1 MGRRRDTCGCLHIV
15 CIHLHVCGCVFYNK
29 YSVDRKCLMEI
40 HLCGHNP
47 NFVDFVA
54 SHKVISGGLNRLPKV
69 LGCHSSLVSVTIITL
84 RYIAHCLS
92 QVA

>member
-1 MGRRRDTCGCLHIV
+1 
-15 CIHLHVCGCVFYNK
+15 
-29 YSVDRKCLMEI
+29 MEI

-69 LGCHSSLVSVTIITL
+69 LGCHSSLVSVAIITL
-84 RYIAHCLS
+84 RYIAH
-92 QVA
+92 